1 MATLEGKTPEQIAA
15 EIVKKA
21 VEPLKIEID
30 GVRGQDLD
38 SLLKYKHAKQIYSK
52 GEKWFTENL
61 DMLRKEF
68 LENIIESQYDQR
80 KKQDKAQSEKEK
92 LEYYTLLISR
102 GVEKIKALEMAGM

>member
-30 GVRGQDLD
+30 GVRGQ
-38 SLLKYKHAKQIYSK
+38 
-52 GEKWFTENL
+52 
-61 DMLRKEF
+61 
-68 LENIIESQYDQR
+68 R

-92 LEYYTLLISR
+92 LEYYTLLVSR